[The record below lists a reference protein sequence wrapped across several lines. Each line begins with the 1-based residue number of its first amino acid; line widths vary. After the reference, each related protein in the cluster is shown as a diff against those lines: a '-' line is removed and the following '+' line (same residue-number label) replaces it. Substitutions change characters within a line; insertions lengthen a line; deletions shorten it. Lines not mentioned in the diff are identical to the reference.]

1 MPLFFV
7 SPENIKEDEK
17 TFLIQGEDS
26 KHIVKSLR
34 YKENDKIL
42 ITDGKGN
49 KYLAKIDCIENNL
62 ITGKIVNAISA
73 SIDPIATRI
82 TMAQALVKSHK
93 MDFIIQKSTELGIYS
108 IIPFISSRTIP
119 IICENNLWKK
129 HQRWEKIAY
138 EACKQSERSVIPKI
152 FPIINFS
159 ELLNK
164 SMNFNLSLI
173 FWENETT
180 NNLKY
185 VLSKSKP
192 KTILCIIGPEGG
204 FSQEEIRKAQEFG
217 LISTSLGNHY
227 LKSETAALFVLSIVN
242 YLYNF

>member
-7 SPENIKEDEK
+7 SPENIKEDKK
-17 TFLIQGEDS
+17 TVLIKGEDA

-34 YKENDKIL
+34 YKKNDEIL

-49 KYLAKIDCIENNL
+49 KYIAKIDFIENNL
-62 ITGKIVNAISA
+62 ITGKIVKSIPA
-73 SIDPIATRI
+73 SIDPVTTRI
-82 TMAQALVKSHK
+82 TLAQALVKNTK
-93 MDFIIQKSTELGIYS
+93 MDFIIQKSTEIGIHS

-119 IICENNLWKK
+119 IIRENNLGKK
-129 HQRWEKIAY
+129 HQRWEKITY
-138 EACKQSERSVIPKI
+138 EACKQSERSIIPEI
-152 FPIINFS
+152 SPIISFNT
-159 ELLNK
+159 LLNQ
-164 SMNFNLSLI
+164 SINFNLSLI

-185 VLSKSKP
+185 ILSSSKP
-192 KTILCIIGPEGG
+192 KTMLCVIGPEGG
-204 FSQEEIRKAQEFG
+204 FSHEEIRNAQESG
-217 LISTSLGNHY
+217 LISTSLGSHY